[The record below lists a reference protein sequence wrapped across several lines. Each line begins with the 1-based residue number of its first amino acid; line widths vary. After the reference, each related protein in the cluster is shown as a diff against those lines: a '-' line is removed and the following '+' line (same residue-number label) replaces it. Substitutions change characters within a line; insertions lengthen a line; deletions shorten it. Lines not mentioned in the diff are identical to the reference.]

1 MGRGFLTPVV
11 SVIIPFRGRIPWL
24 REAVDSVLAQ
34 TFRNFELI
42 LVDDGSDEPAA
53 FLDEIRDGR
62 VRYIRQPPA
71 GAAAARNLG
80 IRYAAGKYVAFL
92 DSDDLFLPT
101 KLEFQLRMLEEHP
114 HLVFSHTSYMR
125 MDAAGCDLQEID
137 SGSFTGRVYPGI
149 ISGCVIAT
157 PTVMARRDIL
167 RDLKFEESVR
177 IGEDVI
183 LWVRIARRHEI
194 LGIQKPLTRV
204 RMHGKNAA
212 LRTEAQFQGRRNI
225 FRFAFR
231 EDPSFPSAFRR
242 ESYAVLHKTI
252 AEAYRREGRD
262 LKALAVLV
270 AGTRYAPTDR
280 ELLDNLSDT
289 LRSVGRAAVPVRLRE
304 SIKRLRDVVRGSN
317 AGGNK

>member
-1 MGRGFLTPVV
+1 MTPVV

-125 MDAAGCDLQEID
+125 MDAAGCDLQEIELGKLHRKGLPRD
-137 SGSFTGRVYPGI
+137 HLRLRDRHAHGHGP
-149 ISGCVIAT
+149 
-157 PTVMARRDIL
+157 RDIL

-204 RMHGKNAA
+204 RMHGKTP
-212 LRTEAQFQGRRNI
+212 RSGQK
-225 FRFAFR
+225 
-231 EDPSFPSAFRR
+231 PSS
-242 ESYAVLHKTI
+242 K
-252 AEAYRREGRD
+252 
-262 LKALAVLV
+262 
-270 AGTRYAPTDR
+270 
-280 ELLDNLSDT
+280 
-289 LRSVGRAAVPVRLRE
+289 
-304 SIKRLRDVVRGSN
+304 
-317 AGGNK
+317 AGGTSSVSRSAKILRFPPLSGGSRTPYCTKPSRKRIAGKGGT